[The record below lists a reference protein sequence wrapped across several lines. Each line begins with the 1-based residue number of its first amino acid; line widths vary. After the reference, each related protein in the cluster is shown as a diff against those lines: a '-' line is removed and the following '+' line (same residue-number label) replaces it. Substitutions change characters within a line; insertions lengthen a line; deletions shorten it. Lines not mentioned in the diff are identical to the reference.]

1 MLIRRWIAAVSL
13 IFVALTEIAPHR
25 HADSIL
31 DLTLGSGGE
40 AHVIRCESPATGVPH
55 LHRDRVRHIDPC
67 VACFRQHMQATASRI
82 ALGTPQILQ
91 QALIV
96 VARVAHARAIE
107 LRQSSRGPP
116 ALLS

>member
-40 AHVIRCESPATGVPH
+40 LHVIRCDEATGGIPH
-55 LHRDRVRHIDPC
+55 LHRDRVRQIDPC
-67 VACFRQHMQATASRI
+67 VACFRQHMQATASSITLR
-82 ALGTPQILQ
+82 TPQILQ

-96 VARVAHARAIE
+96 VARVAHAHAIQ
-107 LRQSSRGPP
+107 LRTSSRGPP

>member
-1 MLIRRWIAAVSL
+1 MSARRWIAAVSL

-40 AHVIRCESPATGVPH
+40 AHIIRCESPASGVPH

-67 VACFRQHMQATASRI
+67 VACFRQHMQATASSI
-82 ALGTPQILQ
+82 TLGAPQILQ
-91 QALIV
+91 QTLIV

-107 LRQSSRGPP
+107 LRKSSRGPP
-116 ALLS
+116 ILFS